1 VWVFLLCLALGG
13 GASTLAA
20 QFAAGVNLVEVYAT
34 VVDAQGEAVR
44 GLSEVDFVV
53 EEDGQRQAV
62 SAFASGQFPLALA
75 VGIDRSFS
83 IPRSQLR
90 ATGLAVGG
98 FLRQLRPDDLVTLLA
113 VGSQVDVLSPLAA
126 DRGDAIAALAGLEPW
141 GSTPLYDA
149 TIAALDAIQSA
160 GGRRALILLSDGDD
174 RYSQTTSTAV
184 LGAAR
189 ARDVLI
195 YPVAIGP
202 RRPPIFAELAS
213 VSGGRSFH
221 VASARALPETLSTI
235 ARELRAQYLL
245 GYSPASVSEG
255 RPGWRSIR
263 VTVNRPDV
271 RVRARDGYRVPS

>member
-1 VWVFLLCLALGG
+1 MFLLCLALGG
-13 GASTLAA
+13 AASTLVA

-44 GLSEVDFVV
+44 GLTEVDFVV

-62 SAFASGQFPLALA
+62 STFVAGRYPLALA

-90 ATGLAVGG
+90 TTGLAVDG

-113 VGSQVDVLSPLAA
+113 VGSQVDVLSPLAT
-126 DRGDAIAALAGLEPW
+126 DRGDAVAALAGLEPW

-160 GGRRALILLSDGDD
+160 RGRRALILLSDGDD
-174 RYSQTTSTAV
+174 RYSRTTSTGV
-184 LGAAR
+184 LDAAR

-195 YPVAIGP
+195 YPVAIG
-202 RRPPIFAELAS
+202 RKRPPIFAELAS
-213 VSGGRSFH
+213 VSGGRSFQ
-221 VASARALPETLSTI
+221 VASVGALPETLAAI
-235 ARELRAQYLL
+235 GRELRAQYLL
-245 GYSPASVSEG
+245 GYSPPEGSEG

-263 VTVNRPDV
+263 VTVNRPHV
-271 RVRARDGYRVPS
+271 RVRARDGYRVGS